1 MNEIKENLQRKD
13 KIIKW
18 RMLEL
23 FKNKSNVFH
32 CFLKKKKK
40 VYLELDK
47 FIDQLK
53 LKAKQEALRCP
64 Q

>member
-1 MNEIKENLQRKD
+1 
-13 KIIKW
+13 
-18 RMLEL
+18 MLEL

-32 CFLKKKKK
+32 CFFKKKKK